1 MTVNELNSQTWF
13 LILIDVLS
21 MLYTILAVVA
31 SWKLENWDIKLEF
44 VMKRL
49 CIISHKIM
57 LTLIELKMTYLDVDL
72 TTLNIFFLK
81 IMSQNEQAF
90 WNKTRTY
97 FKRKNSNKKTHFVN
111 SKAASCMQML
121 NEKMKQLSSEWLM
134 MLTYYE
140 LLIKIKFLMSFMSDV
155 SLTIADDSLTTI

>member
-31 SWKLENWDIKLEF
+31 SWKLENWGIKLEF

-57 LTLIELKMTYLDVDL
+57 LTLIELKMTYSDVDL

-97 FKRKNSNKKTHFVN
+97 FERKNSNKKTHFVN

-121 NEKMKQLSSEWLM
+121 NEKMKQLSSEWSM
-134 MLTYYE
+134 MLTYHE